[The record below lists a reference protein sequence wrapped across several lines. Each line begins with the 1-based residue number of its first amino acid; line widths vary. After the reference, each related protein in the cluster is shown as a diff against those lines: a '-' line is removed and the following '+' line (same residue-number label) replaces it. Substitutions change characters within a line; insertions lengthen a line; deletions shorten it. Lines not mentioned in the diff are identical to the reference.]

1 MDAKNDSLPELTD
14 IAAAMEAVDGKTPT
28 TVLEAFLPKVAT
40 HLGKR
45 LVPLTAGHELA
56 LAQLGHPLATGTKW
70 EDVDVLMALFVFSRP
85 SREVFAMIAG
95 GTFEDDFF
103 GFIDSIPSADI
114 PKLGNDMVAHWMRSR
129 ATALAMESPT
139 PGTQK
144 KKRRFWMVAQFCLVG
159 LRNLRMV
166 AGRGYPR
173 HSACPNL
180 RIERLPRMGAGA

>member
-1 MDAKNDSLPELTD
+1 MA
-14 IAAAMEAVDGKTPT
+14 AVDGKTPT
-28 TVLEAFLPKVAT
+28 TVLAAFLPKTST
-40 HLGKR
+40 HLGKK

-85 SREVFAMIAG
+85 SREVFAMIQS

-103 GFIDSIPSADI
+103 GFIDTIPSADI

-144 KKRRFWMVAQFCLVG
+144 KTADSGGGSTLSQRLAQLTSGCRTWLSTTFRFAKSS
-159 LRNLRMV
+159 R
-166 AGRGYPR
+166 
-173 HSACPNL
+173 
-180 RIERLPRMGAGA
+180 